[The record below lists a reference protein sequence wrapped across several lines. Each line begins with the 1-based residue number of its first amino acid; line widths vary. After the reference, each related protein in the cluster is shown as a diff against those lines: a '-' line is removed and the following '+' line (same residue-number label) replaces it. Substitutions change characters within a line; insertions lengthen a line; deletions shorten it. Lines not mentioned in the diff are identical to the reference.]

1 MRFHTSAVIYR
12 QDPSK
17 FWNALET
24 CLREVTIDA
33 TRSGRLMELRG
44 LGPGEVS
51 MNLDDFAILAVDEQ
65 EDSAVIEADGV
76 FFGSHLEGRST
87 QEAAV
92 KAKLEWVFEQIQ
104 TQVDREEERTPKSAA
119 KTGTEAAERSQPERV
134 GGMMAA
140 AASVPPREPAKATMD
155 EVSVAAR
162 PRPADAPQRVLLKV
176 RLRRMDR
183 PAESRMS
190 RITDFSPAGFHQ
202 GGFIAASIVGV
213 ALMLAGIGGVEQ
225 HVRNENAGTT
235 SAKLPVTTARL
246 AETDAGLKGLG
257 GGAAAIGVHPVE
269 PVPAEA
275 NDPKQLLTHWETAM
289 RTRDAEAQA
298 SFYADPVERYQDR
311 DNLGRAALEQEKEA
325 AIAGRKGLWTVKLE
339 GVVIEQRTPDE
350 ATVRLVKHYRRTGA
364 VPNYRAV
371 CSHGAGLE
379 ADGREVEDRVG
390 TRSG

>member
-119 KTGTEAAERSQPERV
+119 KTGTEVEERSQPERV
-134 GGMMAA
+134 EGMMEA

-155 EVSVAAR
+155 EVSVAAS

-213 ALMLAGIGGVEQ
+213 ALMLAGIGGVEH

-235 SAKLPVTTARL
+235 SAKLPVTSAGL

-257 GGAAAIGVHPVE
+257 GGAAAIGVHPV
-269 PVPAEA
+269 
-275 NDPKQLLTHWETAM
+275 
-289 RTRDAEAQA
+289 
-298 SFYADPVERYQDR
+298 
-311 DNLGRAALEQEKEA
+311 
-325 AIAGRKGLWTVKLE
+325 
-339 GVVIEQRTPDE
+339 
-350 ATVRLVKHYRRTGA
+350 
-364 VPNYRAV
+364 
-371 CSHGAGLE
+371 
-379 ADGREVEDRVG
+379 
-390 TRSG
+390 